1 MASATEARY
10 APLTSLIPLMR
21 TFLAVVLGYL
31 VFAVSAVALFQLTHR
46 APHAATTLGFAAL
59 ATVYGIA
66 FAAISGWI
74 AYRLAGRSDLL
85 APICL
90 AIVIALG
97 ATVSLI
103 STWHLSA
110 HWSQWTAIFLMAP
123 AAIAGGMAECILSRR
138 NS

>member
-1 MASATEARY
+1 MASANGARY
-10 APLTSLIPLMR
+10 APLTFLIPLMR

-31 VFAVSAVALFQLTHR
+31 VFAVSAVALFQLTHQ
-46 APHAATTLGFAAL
+46 APHATTTIGFAAL

-74 AYRLAGRSDLL
+74 AYRLARRDDLV

-90 AIVIALG
+90 AIVVALG

-103 STWHLSA
+103 STWRQPA

-123 AAIAGGMAECILSRR
+123 ATIAGGMTERILSRR